1 MSELATDRS
10 DEQTRFWEKI
20 SLIMQIATIC
30 RGNALRGSSFDEVL
44 ARIQEMVPF
53 EAATLY
59 LYDKDEG
66 KSSISASLGSAITVS
81 ARFLILRET
90 EVTQDGIQERLPIL
104 ISDPAK
110 VAECSPGSDLAEL
123 IVAPLVVDEQVM
135 GLLIV
140 GSFDRRV
147 FHPKHIRLMS
157 VVADQLAI
165 SIERQIYERQIDK
178 KNHELEIAHQALKKA
193 QQQMVESETLSA
205 VASLASTINHEI
217 NNPLT
222 SILGNAQFLRLKKNM
237 EASKIDERLER
248 IEKAALRIADINKK
262 LLRIDSIVSQSHSGI
277 SNEQML
283 DLGKS
288 TSESSQRKQ

>member
-1 MSELATDRS
+1 MNEFATDS
-10 DEQTRFWEKI
+10 TDEQTRFWEKI
-20 SLIMQIATIC
+20 SLITRIASIC
-30 RGNALRGSSFDEVL
+30 RGNALRECSIDEVL
-44 ARIQEMVPF
+44 VRIQEMVPF

-59 LYDKDEG
+59 LYDNDAG

-81 ARFLILRET
+81 GRFLTLHEM
-90 EVTQDGIQERLPIL
+90 EVTKGENRERLPIL

-110 VAECSPGSDLAEL
+110 VTECSPGTDLAEL
-123 IVAPLVVDEQVM
+123 IAAPLVVEEQIV

-165 SIERQIYERQIDK
+165 SIERQIYERKIDK
-178 KNHELEIAHQALKKA
+178 KNNELEIAHQALQKA
-193 QQQMVESETLSA
+193 QQEMVESETLSA

-237 EASKIDERLER
+237 DVSKIDERLER

-262 LLRIDSIVSQSHSGI
+262 LLRIDSIVSQSHPGI

-288 TSESSQRKQ
+288 ASESSQKEK

>member
-1 MSELATDRS
+1 MSEFATDS
-10 DEQTRFWEKI
+10 TDEQTRFWEKI
-20 SLIMQIATIC
+20 SLITQIASIC
-30 RGNALRGSSFDEVL
+30 RGNALRGSAFDEVL

-53 EAATLY
+53 EVATLY
-59 LYDKDEG
+59 LYNENERKY
-66 KSSISASLGSAITVS
+66 SISASLGSAITVS
-81 ARFLILRET
+81 GRFLTMQDT
-90 EVTQDGIQERLPIL
+90 EFTKRGNRERLPIL

-110 VAECSPGSDLAEL
+110 VTECSPGTDLAEL
-123 IVAPLVVDEQVM
+123 IAAPLVVEEQLV

-178 KNHELEIAHQALKKA
+178 KNHELEIAHQALQKA
-193 QQQMVESETLSA
+193 QQEMVESETLSA

-237 EASKIDERLER
+237 DVSKIDQRLER
-248 IEKAALRIADINKK
+248 IEKAALSIADINKK
-262 LLRIDSIVSQSHSGI
+262 LLRIDSIVSQSYPGI

-288 TSESSQRKQ
+288 ASESSQKEK